1 MQFGTLFKLALRFG
15 EEMERSC
22 DGAENFYNFF
32 FSYCSQGIRESPWSF
47 LSVPRSQAD
56 A

>member
-22 DGAENFYNFF
+22 DGAENNFF
-32 FSYCSQGIRESPWSF
+32 FSYCSQGIRESTWSF
-47 LSVPRSQAD
+47 LSVPISQAD